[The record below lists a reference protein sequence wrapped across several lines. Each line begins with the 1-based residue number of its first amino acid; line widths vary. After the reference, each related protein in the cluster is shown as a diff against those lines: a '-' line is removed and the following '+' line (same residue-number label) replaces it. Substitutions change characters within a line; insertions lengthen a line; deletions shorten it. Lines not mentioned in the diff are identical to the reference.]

1 MSDVVIRTRDLVK
14 VYRLYARPSHR
25 MVDLLGLPGRS
36 RLPHSEHV
44 AVDGVNLEI
53 RRGEKVALIGR
64 NGAGKSTLLK
74 LITGVVAPTSGEVE
88 VRSRASALLQ
98 IGTTFHPE
106 FNGRENVLGYLAH
119 LGIVGDEAERKLL
132 QVVEFAELEEY
143 IDQPVKT
150 YSTGMMARLT
160 FAAATCVQP
169 ELLVVDEILSVGDAY
184 FSHKSFER
192 IREMCGAQGSTLL
205 LVSHDIYS
213 ASRLCERMLW
223 IERGRV
229 LIDGPSPQV
238 MRAYE
243 DSIRV
248 QEEARLRKSRLLR
261 LEAAQREG
269 LGAGY
274 VIVELRTRNNEPVA
288 APVHVGRIALE
299 LAGGRVLEAALGDDA
314 SPEGPHLDLAVGV
327 WGPPG
332 EAGGR
337 AARPIRG
344 FGSPFN
350 KVAAIFPGL
359 PDAGTLDGAAVF
371 VDALAEAPAELV
383 VHAYGRGF
391 EERVGT
397 LVAEPGGWR
406 THRFALVRG
415 KGPRGEAADAVNVSG
430 VHGTGV
436 VRVLDVR
443 LTDASGQERATF
455 VHGAC
460 MVVQIRYEVRDRDYR
475 GRPQVLLAF
484 QRDGIVDV
492 GRVIARDLVIDA
504 RDGSFG
510 VLQARIDPLRLGAG
524 RYALSLM
531 IAAAGYYDGEQTAFF
546 SVNPQVYACISRAVE
561 FVVDGAGVAAGT
573 GVVLDAAWSREIDA
587 APATPQPAALAPSPD
602 R

>member
-14 VYRLYARPSHR
+14 VYRLYAKPSHR
-25 MVDLLGLPGRS
+25 FVDLLGLPGRA
-36 RLPHSEHV
+36 RLPHAEHV

-106 FNGRENVLGYLAH
+106 FTGRENVLGYLAH
-119 LGIVGDEAERKLL
+119 LGIVGKEAERRLL
-132 QVVEFAELEEY
+132 EVVDFAELEEY

-160 FAAATCVQP
+160 FAAATSVQP

-184 FSHKSFER
+184 FAHKSFER
-192 IREMCGAQGSTLL
+192 VREMCGAQGSTLL

-248 QEEARLRKSRLLR
+248 QEEARLRKGRLLR

-269 LGAGY
+269 LGGGY
-274 VIVELRTRNNEPVA
+274 LIVELRTRNNEPVA
-288 APVHVGRIALE
+288 APLHVGRIAIE
-299 LAGGRVLEAALGDDA
+299 LADGRVLDAVLGDDA
-314 SPEGPHLDLAVGV
+314 APEGPHVDLAIGV
-327 WGPPG
+327 WGPLG
-332 EAGGR
+332 EVAGR

-344 FGSPFN
+344 YGSPFN
-350 KVAAIFPGL
+350 KVAAVFPGL
-359 PDAGTLDGAAVF
+359 PDTAALAGAAVV
-371 VDALAEAPAELV
+371 VDAFAEAPAELL
-383 VHAYGRGF
+383 VHAYGRGLDA
-391 EERVGT
+391 RIGT
-397 LVAEPGGWR
+397 LAAEPGGWR
-406 THRFALVRG
+406 THRFAIAAPEG
-415 KGPRGEAADAVNVSG
+415 ARGEAGDAVNVSG

-443 LTDASGQERATF
+443 LTDASGRECVTF

-460 MVVQIRYEVRDRDYR
+460 MVVEIRYEVRDRDYR

-492 GRVIARDLVIDA
+492 GRIIARDIAIDA
-504 RDGSFG
+504 RGG
-510 VLQARIDPLRLGAG
+510 PLGTLQARIDPLRLGAG

-531 IAAAGYYDGEQTAFF
+531 IAAAGYYESEQTVFF

-561 FVVDGAGVAAGT
+561 FVVEGVGVAAGT
-573 GVVLDAAWSREIDA
+573 GVVLDAAWSRA
-587 APATPQPAALAPSPD
+587 AAALPPHSSP
-602 R
+602 